1 MNLLRK
7 YFLLGAIP
15 ALIAVGLATIL
26 DSYITQR
33 LLQEQIDLTLEANL
47 DAKSNEVRYFMDE
60 NLSLLKALSAMPE
73 VQNGELLDILRY
85 LRNQENAVR
94 PMVEGLYFDELD
106 GTVHATD
113 GATFNVADREYFREV
128 LMGRTVIT
136 RILKSRAS
144 GRDILL
150 MLEPVFTEN
159 GTLRGALGLTIR
171 DSDLIQFI
179 RSMETER
186 GAFFALLDDQDH
198 LIAATDKADFLRN
211 QHLLSPE
218 TTQVSGEDGTRYLI
232 SMREVPDTKWKL
244 IEAVPEDR
252 ITSVFNRFAWSKITA
267 VACGLTV
274 AVILA
279 LFFSE
284 RTIRPLQSII
294 QTIHRFAHGDQSV
307 RIPAKQYGQFG
318 SLADSFNN
326 MADELD
332 IAHQRQ
338 EAHLRTIEASETRF
352 RLLFDGAADAVFVRD
367 RNGKIF
373 DVNHEACRVLGYT
386 REELIGMSVSD
397 IDLDW
402 KQADAHL
409 IWNQLAEQSRDFHP
423 LVERVHRRKDGT
435 TFPVEIRLTLFERE
449 GESFILSAARDATLR
464 KAAEQQTKAAKDFA
478 EKVIHASPG
487 ILYIFDLES
496 KSVTFVNDNAKQQL
510 GFSREEIEKLGPHYY
525 EEAFHPDDLPR
536 VVQSQQDWYD
546 EGVPLVRRDNFR
558 LRHRDGEWHWFEF
571 HRVVFQRNALG
582 EPTQIMGFAINITDR
597 IRAEEQLL
605 WEKALLDQ
613 VMETSVASIMVV
625 DAESRVQFLNTALE
639 KSLRL
644 TRQEVQNRPLTEFP
658 WPLCSLAGEVLSA
671 DKRPFSIVRTLRKP
685 IYDLRYK
692 LQFANDEHVILSI
705 NGAPL
710 FDAQGNFA
718 GAVFA
723 LADITERMES
733 EKVRET
739 LIRHL
744 EETNTELKQFTYTVS
759 HDLKSPLIT
768 IKGFLGILAEDL
780 ANQDEDA
787 VKEDLSIIGSAADG
801 MKQLLDDLLELSR
814 IGRSGKTRTVVVLKD
829 VLGEAVTLLAGEIEA
844 RSADV
849 QFDTGELAIYADSV
863 QIRQVLQNLIDNA
876 IKHNRD
882 EHPQVRINASEDGEG
897 FVVMEV
903 ADNGPGVAK
912 EFQER
917 VFQLFDKLDPDSGGS
932 GVGLAIVKRI
942 IEYHGGTVKLESEG
956 LGLGCK
962 FIMRLPKYPP
972 DPNSTVAMQE
982 TSLP

>member
-15 ALIAVGLATIL
+15 ALIAVGLATVL

-33 LLQEQIDLTLEANL
+33 LLQEQINLTLEANL
-47 DAKSNEVRYFMDE
+47 DAKSNEVRFFMDE
-60 NLSLLKALSAMPE
+60 NLSLLKALAAMPE
-73 VQNGELLDILRY
+73 VQNGEVPEILSF
-85 LRNQENAVR
+85 LENQEKAVR

-106 GTVHATD
+106 GTVHASD
-113 GATFNVADREYFREV
+113 GSTFNVADREYFQEV
-128 LMGRTVIT
+128 LMGKTVIT
-136 RILKSRAS
+136 RILKSRES

-150 MLEPVFTEN
+150 MLQPVFTED
-159 GTLRGALGLTIR
+159 GTQRGALGLTIR
-171 DSDLIQFI
+171 DAELIRFV
-179 RSMETER
+179 RSMETDR
-186 GAFFALLDDQDH
+186 GAFLALLDDQDH
-198 LIAATDKADFLRN
+198 LIAATEKAEFLRD
-211 QHLLSPE
+211 QQLLSRE
-218 TTQVSGEDGTRYLI
+218 TTQVVDDNGTSYLI
-232 SMREVPDTKWKL
+232 SMREVPNTKWTL
-244 IEAVPEDR
+244 IEAVPKDR
-252 ITSVFNRFAWSKITA
+252 IAAVYNRLAWSKITA

-294 QTIHRFAHGDQSV
+294 QAIYRFAHGDQSV

-338 EAHLRTIEASETRF
+338 EAHLRTIEASEKRF
-352 RLLFDGAADAVFVRD
+352 RLLFDGAADAVYVRD
-367 RNGKIF
+367 LNGKIV
-373 DVNHEACRVLGYT
+373 DANHEACRTLGYS

-402 KQADAHL
+402 KPVDAQL
-409 IWNQLAEQSRDFHP
+409 IWNRLAEDPQDFHP

-435 TFPVEIRLTLFERE
+435 TFPVEIRLTTFERE
-449 GESFILSAARDATLR
+449 GETYVLSAARDATLR
-464 KAAEQQTKAAKDFA
+464 KAAEQQTKAAKEFA
-478 EKVIHASPG
+478 EKVINASPG
-487 ILYIFDLES
+487 VIYIFDLATES
-496 KSVTFVNDNAKQQL
+496 ITFINDNVERQL
-510 GFSREEIEKLGPHYY
+510 GYCREEIEELGARFY
-525 EEAFHPDDLPR
+525 EEAFHPEDLPK
-536 VVQSQQDWYD
+536 VVQSQKDWFG
-546 EGVPLVRRDNFR
+546 EGAPRLRRDNFR
-558 LRHRDGEWHWFEF
+558 IRHRNGEWFWFEF
-571 HRVVFQRNALG
+571 HRVVFQRNAKG
-582 EPTQIMGFAINITDR
+582 DPTQIMGIAINITDR
-597 IRAEEQLL
+597 IRAEEQLR

-625 DAESRVQFLNTALE
+625 DADGTIQFLNTALE
-639 KSLRL
+639 KTLRV
-644 TRQEVQNRPLTEFP
+644 TREELQNLPISAFPWELYDLSGEPLQVANRPFAMVR
-658 WPLCSLAGEVLSA
+658 SSH
-671 DKRPFSIVRTLRKP
+671 RPV
-685 IYDLRYK
+685 YDIRYK
-692 LQFANDEHVILSI
+692 IQFTNDEYVILSV

-768 IKGFLGILAEDL
+768 IKGFLGMLAEDL
-780 ANQDEDA
+780 ANQDEEA
-787 VKEDLSIIGSAADG
+787 VKEDLSIIGSAANG

-829 VLGEAVTLLAGEIEA
+829 VLSEAITLLAGEIEA
-844 RSADV
+844 RGADV

-863 QIRQVLQNLIDNA
+863 QVRQVMQNLIDNA

-882 EHPQVRINASEDGEG
+882 EHPEVRINATEDGDG
-897 FVVMEV
+897 FILIEV
-903 ADNGPGVAK
+903 TDNGPGVAK
-912 EFQER
+912 EFQDR

-942 IEYHGGTVKLESEG
+942 IEYHGGTVKLESAG
-956 LGLGCK
+956 PGLGCK
-962 FIMRLPKYPP
+962 FIIRLPAFPP
-972 DPNSTVAMQE
+972 DPSATIAMQE